1 MVPASLARTRGRD
14 DPERVAA
21 RLRWASFRT
30 VNDEANRALIRRF
43 FAEVWT
49 KGRTE
54 LTRKMVA
61 DAYVNHQARNRGSG
75 AGRHSASGFPDLET
89 GIEELIAEADKVV
102 VPTTDRG
109 SFTGPF
115 IGMGAYRE
123 SIHRHLDRYLPNLL
137 RPAAGS
143 LVGDRYSRLLS
154 AIAGPIRWPT
164 HPGDNRRARR
174 PSRLSLVRS
183 SHGILPE
190 TDTANTTH
198 AARNLLGNERYLDRI
213 RRFRD

>member
-30 VNDEANRALIRRF
+30 VNAEANRALIRRF

-89 GIEELIAEADKVV
+89 TIEDLIAEADKVV
-102 VPTTDRG
+102 VRATDRG
-109 SFTGPF
+109 PFTGPF
-115 IGMGAYRE
+115 MGMTPTGNRFTVTWIDIFRIEGGKLRE
-123 SIHRHLDRYLPNLL
+123 AWLEI
-137 RPAAGS
+137 
-143 LVGDRYSRLLS
+143 
-154 AIAGPIRWPT
+154 
-164 HPGDNRRARR
+164 
-174 PSRLSLVRS
+174 
-183 SHGILPE
+183 
-190 TDTANTTH
+190 DTA
-198 AARNLLGNERYLDRI
+198 D
-213 RRFRD
+213 F